1 MKFSQEHQKLSF
13 FAPVPVVFCLLLVF
27 HGLGGGKDAA
37 QAAIVAIPAG
47 VNKNLPSAKADSN
60 AKAQDKMQLYA
71 KASEDSA
78 RLREQ
83 QKQDPYAAVYP
94 MVADSMKRNIPAGV
108 VPQGLAKMHTSIDQR
123 QLAANA
129 TAEKVLEKVAELRGQ
144 LHTSEP
150 GRGRTPAVV
159 PGMGQD
165 RFSALS
171 EGLEANRKI
180 ARDPEMERI
189 DAMLDKL
196 IRIQHPDLVVQDTG
210 RSSAPGRVFVLGGP
224 GTASSVGSDEKGL
237 DAATANA
244 QGDGASDEAA
254 GFIEIGEEDR
264 PDTAGHSRE
273 LALEAVIDGD
283 QTVTSGTTIALRLTK
298 TSLLDGIAVP
308 PGQLLY
314 GQASING
321 ERLMVHVS
329 SLRLGDLVLPVSI
342 QVYDLDGLPGIRVP
356 GAMTR
361 EVSKESASE
370 AMSGLG
376 LASMD
381 PSLTG
386 QAANAGL
393 QLAKS
398 LTSKKIR
405 AVRVTLPAGYKVLL
419 KNIK

>member
-1 MKFSQEHQKLSF
+1 MKFSLEHQKLSF
-13 FAPVPVVFCLLLVF
+13 LAPVPVVFCLLLVF

-37 QAAIVAIPAG
+37 RAATAAIPAG

-94 MVADSMKRNIPAGV
+94 DSMKQNIPAGV

-129 TAEKVLEKVAELRGQ
+129 TAEKVLEKVEELKGQ

-150 GRGRTPAVV
+150 GRGPS
-159 PGMGQD
+159 PGIGQD

-171 EGLEANRKI
+171 QGLETNPKTTH
-180 ARDPEMERI
+180 DPEMERI

-196 IRIQHPDLVVQDTG
+196 IRIQHPEIGLQDTG
-210 RSSAPGRVFVLGGP
+210 RSSAPERVFVLGGP
-224 GTASSVGSDEKGL
+224 GTASSMGNYEKGL

-244 QGDGASDEAA
+244 QGDGSSDEAS
-254 GFIEIGEEDR
+254 GFIEIGEEDK

-273 LALEAVIDGD
+273 LTLEAVIDGD

-308 PGQLLY
+308 SGQLLY
-314 GQASING
+314 GQTSLNG
-321 ERLMVHVS
+321 QRLQVHIS
-329 SLRLGDLVLPVSI
+329 SLRVGDLILPVSI

-398 LTSKKIR
+398 LTSKKIQ
-405 AVRVTLPAGYKVLL
+405 AIRVTLPAGYKVLL